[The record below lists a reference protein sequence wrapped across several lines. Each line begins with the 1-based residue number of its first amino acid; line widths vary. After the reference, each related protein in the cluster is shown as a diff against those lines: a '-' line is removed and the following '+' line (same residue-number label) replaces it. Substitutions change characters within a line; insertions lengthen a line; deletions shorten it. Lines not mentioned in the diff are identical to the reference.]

1 MTIYSGTTS
10 EGVVNFADGLSG
22 NDRYKGQIKYR
33 HQYNDYLFNVDY
45 GVATNAVAQIADWG
59 IWSRGSLSAKNGYL
73 YLGDEDV
80 ANGIISARESVGVI
94 IDSNTTTNEEE
105 RFYVR
110 TGGNNSDL
118 FAIYEDGNTYVTG
131 TLRAASYDLS
141 QLQELT

>member
-22 NDRYKGQIKYR
+22 NDRYKGQIKYAI
-33 HQYNDYLFNVDY
+33 NTMIIFNVDY

-80 ANGIISARESVGVI
+80 ANGIISAEKVS
-94 IDSNTTTNEEE
+94 
-105 RFYVR
+105 
-110 TGGNNSDL
+110 
-118 FAIYEDGNTYVTG
+118 
-131 TLRAASYDLS
+131 
-141 QLQELT
+141 EL